1 MRMKVV
7 LAPNSF
13 KGSLDA
19 VGVAAAMKRGIL
31 TVAADVVVVEAPMAD
46 GGEGTVTAVTR
57 ATGGTMRSV
66 WVTGPLGKPVQ
77 AYYGITDGGRTAVME
92 MAAAAGLPLVPD
104 DLRDPLVTTTRG
116 VGEMIVDAAR
126 QGIRRIVIGIGG
138 SATNDGG
145 AGMAQALGATLLDA
159 DGRPLGPGGEEL
171 SRLAHVSLDSMLP
184 EVRGLEVQV
193 ACDVDNPLYGPR
205 GASAVY
211 GPQKGATPHKVEIL
225 DKALRRFAE
234 VIERDLGMDVAAVPG
249 AGAAGGLGA
258 GLMIFLGARLVSG
271 TELVSDVVRLAGMVK
286 GAALV
291 ITGEGKMDRQTLM
304 GKVPQGVARIARSY
318 GVPVIAIVGSY
329 TGPLEDIHA
338 AGIDAVFT
346 ALPGPVSL
354 QQAMGRAAENI
365 EAATAEAFRL
375 FCTAAEGKRGM
386 VE

>member
-1 MRMKVV
+1 MKVV

-19 VGVAAAMKRGIL
+19 VGVAAAMKHGIL
-31 TVAADVVVVEAPMAD
+31 TVAPDVVAVEVPMAD

-57 ATGGTMRSV
+57 AMGGTIRSV
-66 WVTGPLGKPVQ
+66 WVTGPLGEQVQ
-77 AYYGITDGGRTAVME
+77 AQYGIIDGGTTAVME

-104 DLRDPLVTTTRG
+104 GSRDPLITTTYG
-116 VGEMIVDAAR
+116 VGEMIADAVR
-126 QGIRRIVIGIGG
+126 QGTNRIVIGIGG

-145 AGMAQALGATLLDA
+145 AGMAQALGVALLDS
-159 DGRPLGPGGEEL
+159 DGRPLGRGGEEL
-171 SRLAHVSLDSMLP
+171 LRLAHVSLDSMLP
-184 EVRGLEVQV
+184 DVRGLEVLV

-211 GPQKGATPHKVEIL
+211 GPQKGATPQKVEIL
-225 DKALRRFAE
+225 DRALRCFAE
-234 VIERDLGMDVAAVPG
+234 VVERDLGMDVAAVPG

-258 GLMIFLGARLVSG
+258 GLMVFLGARLVSG
-271 TELVSDVVRLAGMVK
+271 TDLVSDVVGLAGKIK

-304 GKVPQGVARIARSY
+304 GKVPQGVAKIAQSC
-318 GVPVIAIVGSY
+318 GVPVVAIVGSF
-329 TGPLEDIHA
+329 TGPLDAVHA

-354 QQAMGRAAENI
+354 QEAMGRAAENI
-365 EAATAEAFRL
+365 EVAAAEAFRL
-375 FCTAAEGKRGM
+375 FCRAAESKKGM